1 MDAWYR
7 VRAKTE
13 SFENKLLM
21 TLMQDTFKIAG
32 KLKRDLAK
40 AVASLPLTTTNEPMK
55 KRRMKES
62 DWNASL

>member
-13 SFENKLLM
+13 SFENELLII
-21 TLMQDTFKIAG
+21 LMQNRFTI
-32 KLKRDLAK
+32 DLEK
-40 AVASLPLTTTNEPMK
+40 VAFTPTTEEPMK

-62 DWNASL
+62 DWNAPL

>member
-13 SFENKLLM
+13 SFENELLM

-40 AVASLPLTTTNEPMK
+40 AVASLTTDELVK
-55 KRRMKES
+55 KRRMKDA
-62 DWNASL
+62 DWNAPL